1 MSAKQFIVLGK
12 LWVLLLL
19 GNGPFANTVMSFDKA
34 QQSKAVTLFE
44 AEDTLHKEGLQ
55 PQIPSVRII
64 SEHQAKPIS
73 FGYPELAYE
82 VNIGLALGFTGPTQV
97 LLQDANRCES
107 VSRFL
112 FPYHFFW

>member
-1 MSAKQFIVLGK
+1 MSAKQYIVLGK

-19 GNGPFANTVMSFDKA
+19 SNGAFAYNVLPFDPVPC
-34 QQSKAVTLFE
+34 SKAVSVFE
-44 AEDTLHKEGLQ
+44 TEDTLHKEGLQ

-64 SEHQAKPIS
+64 SEHQAKPIVL
-73 FGYPELAYE
+73 GYNAIYYE
-82 VNIGLALGFTGPTQV
+82 VRVGLALGYAGTTQV